1 MMLGRMIDRWR
12 ILPLAFSYVFLVKS
26 VEPPL
31 AAQIASQPSLVV
43 NVEQGNGV
51 KHRIGHPMATPL
63 RVSVRD
69 EAERSVAGAEVTFE
83 LPDNEKEPGGTF
95 AGGKR
100 TLAVTSDQTGAAV
113 VTPGVQGNNV
123 PGEFKIQV
131 RASHRDSQGTERTG
145 RATFLHSNAIEISK
159 LGLKIL
165 QGSQARN
172 NAKSGKA
179 VEPQVLVQDEQA
191 EAVVGAEVVFS
202 LPSSG
207 PSGTFKGGGRSF
219 RTTTG
224 EDGKAT
230 GTGFRAQKPC
240 GKLEIEVRASLAGV
254 EADRIRIAQ
263 ENKGCGPPTAAVIA
277 IVALAGGG
285 GAGAAMALSAKKDGK
300 NGPTPPPIATIQPG
314 APVFGPPR

>member
-12 ILPLAFSYVFLVKS
+12 ILPLALSYVFLVESVKS
-26 VEPPL
+26 PL
-31 AAQIASQPSLVV
+31 AAQTASQPSLVV
-43 NVEQGNGV
+43 NIEQGNGV

-69 EAERSVAGAEVTFE
+69 EADRPVAGAEVTFE
-83 LPDNEKEPGGTF
+83 LPENEKEPGGAF

-100 TLAVTSDQTGAAV
+100 TVAVTSDQTGAAL

-131 RASHRDSQGTERTG
+131 RAAHRDSQGTERTG
-145 RATFLHSNAIEISK
+145 RAAFLHSNAIAISK

-165 QGSQARN
+165 EGSQARN
-172 NAKSGKA
+172 NAKSGRA
-179 VEPQVLVQDEQA
+179 VEPQVLAQDEQG
-191 EAVVGAEVVFS
+191 EPVVGAEVLFS

-219 RTTTG
+219 RTATG

-230 GTGFRAQKPC
+230 GTGLRAQKPC
-240 GKLEIEVRASLAGV
+240 GKFEIEVRASLAGL

-263 ENKGCGPPTAAVIA
+263 ENKGCGHPAAVIV
-277 IVALAGGG
+277 ILALAGGG
-285 GAGAAMALSAKKDGK
+285 GAGAAMALSGKKPG
-300 NGPTPPPIATIQPG
+300 NGVTPPPPSPPTITPG